1 MSNGRIAE
9 LAIGVYK
16 EILKGISVLRAA
28 SIPESSKTNRP
39 SQDMRR
45 QLEQQIDEQEI
56 RSVRHFLK
64 SHSFNCLDSYS

>member
-1 MSNGRIAE
+1 MNNGRIAE

-28 SIPESSKTNRP
+28 ATPESNKTSRP

-45 QLEQQIDEQEI
+45 QLEQQIDETEI
-56 RSVRHFLK
+56 RAVRNIYFQL
-64 SHSFNCLDSYS
+64 LIMLLL